1 MVDLVIVLYG
11 EFTDDDGLKIKE
23 WS

>member
-1 MVDLVIVLYG
+1 MVDLVIVLCG